1 MTKVEREVR
10 GIPLWLI
17 REYLE
22 ELGGRPI
29 GDDAAEGE
37 GWAAKIEQIEDFK
50 IGSLEI
56 GQVRLTMEGDEAAVT
71 ALNLKMDDKL
81 LRAGG

>member
-1 MTKVEREVR
+1 MARTEREVR

-17 REYLE
+17 REYLV

-29 GDDAAEGE
+29 GEDSAEGE
-37 GWAAKIEQIEDFK
+37 GWTAELEQIEDFQ
-50 IGSLEI
+50 IGALKV
-56 GQVRLTMEGDEAAVT
+56 GQVRLTLVGDEAKVS
-71 ALNLKMDDKL
+71 ALNLRMDDKL

>member
-1 MTKVEREVR
+1 MAKIEREVR

-17 REYLE
+17 REYLV

-29 GDDAAEGE
+29 GEDRAEGE
-37 GWAAKIEQIEDFK
+37 AWTAALEQIEDFR

-56 GQVRLTMEGDEAAVT
+56 GQVRLTLEGEEAAIA

>member
-1 MTKVEREVR
+1 MIDREVR

-22 ELGGRPI
+22 ELGGTAKDDCNVFSDGVS
-29 GDDAAEGE
+29 GD
-37 GWAAKIEQIEDFK
+37 GWTAQLEQIEDFQ
-50 IGSLEI
+50 IGSLVI
-56 GQVRLTMEGDEAAVT
+56 GQVRVVLEGSVT
-71 ALNLKMDDKL
+71 KLVAGLDDKL